1 LEKATAM
8 SDKYRARD
16 VNAAY
21 FVTLTTV
28 GWVDIFTRLNQKL
41 AIVESLRY
49 CQQHKELVIFAWCL
63 MPSHLH
69 LLCRAE
75 GKGGLPDFLRDF
87 KTHTSK
93 QAVRLIME
101 EPESRRE
108 WLRPY
113 LQQACAH
120 LARNQQYKVWQDGN
134 HAEEVFSNKFIY
146 EKLAYIHNN
155 PVTEMVVEHPEAYR
169 FSSAPNYADQVGL
182 LDVVVIPQ
190 QLITV
195 R

>member
-1 LEKATAM
+1 MYINVKAETETVPVRMGINTVDM
-8 SDKYRARD
+8 SDRYRAGD

-87 KTHTSK
+87 KTHTSR

-108 WLRPY
+108 WLLPY
-113 LQQACAH
+113 LQQACPI
-120 LARNQQYKVWQDGN
+120 G
-134 HAEEVFSNKFIY
+134 I
-146 EKLAYIHNN
+146 
-155 PVTEMVVEHPEAYR
+155 
-169 FSSAPNYADQVGL
+169 GL
-182 LDVVVIPQ
+182 GM
-190 QLITV
+190 
-195 R
+195 